1 MLHRIYH
8 AKVPYQLYVEEGHK
22 KMPRKFLDE
31 KTYGEAIQAFV
42 VVCADVVPIN
52 RKRKTFY
59 LAKRSSKPF
68 RGWWELG
75 VRIFAGEPEDV
86 AIGRITKRETG
97 LELPT
102 KRFTLIRQNRYFCK
116 DRQQEPQDVGCDS
129 LVFHYVVELSEEELQ
144 TASSNLDENE
154 YEQVGLQEFDRQ
166 RIVSEYVSEAIL
178 DLYDTAFP

>member
-1 MLHRIYH
+1 
-8 AKVPYQLYVEEGHK
+8 
-22 KMPRKFLDE
+22 MPRFHISYMSRRGIKKCRE
-31 KTYGEAIQAFV
+31 NSSTKRHMARRYRHSSWFV
-42 VVCADVVPIN
+42 PMSSPSIES
-52 RKRKTFY
+52 
-59 LAKRSSKPF
+59 AKRF
-68 RGWWELG
+68 QGWWELG
-75 VRIFAGEPEDV
+75 GRIFAGEPEDA

-166 RIVSEYVSEAIL
+166 RIVSEYVSEGRL
-178 DLYDTAFP
+178 VHTR